1 MHDYRIVDKLGH
13 SNIPHGFCRM
23 YLKAEMNFR
32 TPNGGE
38 FRRIRTLLAD
48 RHHRSLLGG
57 AKTYQLT
64 GEKTSNT
71 RPPRVRF
78 RAPIATELLGGV
90 ATAFFVRVS

>member
-1 MHDYRIVDKLGH
+1 MPGRGPRQIGKRVV
-13 SNIPHGFCRM
+13 SIAIRQCR
-23 YLKAEMNFR
+23 LVGDVVTIHIEENL
-32 TPNGGE
+32 
-38 FRRIRTLLAD
+38 TLLAD

-78 RAPIATELLGGV
+78 RAPLATELLGGV